1 MQMLTSLF
9 TCYEPISVIL
19 SHLLGLCE
27 CVCAPPS
34 ISYLYLRLFDANY
47 AVFVLNSSFAGIS
60 CFGKD
65 FCYCCCRCVW
75 WQRHWRQQRRWW
87 WAVFDIIAVERS
99 PSRKLL
105 ANIDFVFSISLQAI
119 CILRISYEP
128 STHTAPMHNV
138 EASQLK
144 HFLKYRYT
152 HTDIKHLTKVTEN
165 ICRLLIKNC
174 IHHLKLTV
182 WVGASEC
189 VTYFEFSL

>member
-19 SHLLGLCE
+19 SHLLSLCE

-60 CFGKD
+60 CFGKG

-144 HFLKYRYT
+144 HFLKYRHT
-152 HTDIKHLTKVTEN
+152 HRHKTLD
-165 ICRLLIKNC
+165 
-174 IHHLKLTV
+174 
-182 WVGASEC
+182 
-189 VTYFEFSL
+189 